1 LNNHL
6 GNVLATITDRR
17 LQAPDGTTVD
27 HYEADIASAQSYYAF
42 GMEQPGLTY
51 NGGTYRYGF
60 NGKEMDKDMDG
71 NNYDY
76 GFRIYNPQIGRFLS
90 LDPLQIKFPWY
101 TPFQFSGNSPILNV
115 DLDGREEKSI
125 WQNLVKLFTG
135 RGPQPHNA
143 EEASEQANDIA
154 AVHQFQEN
162 IQNMSDAYENTL
174 GPIPGVSAA
183 FEYQKGNT
191 KTATAYLLLDVFS
204 EELLRYGSKGL
215 KYIKPQ
221 ALFKVDITATKLFG
235 KIAASEGKFVITIKN
250 VAKVG
255 EKAWYKYQK
264 QINGLSGAIEFL
276 RNGVKFDGFKNGV
289 LLEAKSQFQW
299 LFKTG
304 RATEREVYEKMT
316 QQLSRQV
323 GAADGLKLEWH
334 FAEKETKE
342 GLENYL
348 KTQGRED
355 LLKKVTLIYTPA
367 K

>member
-1 LNNHL
+1 
-6 GNVLATITDRR
+6 
-17 LQAPDGTTVD
+17 
-27 HYEADIASAQSYYAF
+27 
-42 GMEQPGLTY
+42 
-51 NGGTYRYGF
+51 
-60 NGKEMDKDMDG
+60 MDG

-90 LDPLQIKFPWY
+90 LDPLQTKFPWY

-135 RGPQPHNA
+135 RGSQPHNA

-162 IQNMSDAYENTL
+162 IQNMSDAYETTL
-174 GPIPGVSAA
+174 SPIPGVSAA

-191 KTATAYLLLDVFS
+191 KTATAYLLLDVFG

-264 QINGLSGAIEFL
+264 QINGLSGSVEYAIKVG
-276 RNGVKFDGFKNGV
+276 NKVVKFDGFRNGV

-304 RATEREVYEKMT
+304 RATEGEVFSKMSE
-316 QQLSRQV
+316 QLGRQIE
-323 GAADGLKLEWH
+323 AAAGTKLEWH
-334 FAEKETKE
+334 FAEDETKE
-342 GLENYL
+342 GFENFL
-348 KTQGRED
+348 KQTKKGQEM
-355 LLKKVTLIYTPA
+355 LNKVELKYTPA
-367 K
+367 QK